1 MEPTHSVNTCN
12 HAAIPQTSQLCK
24 PLAAILRDLGTL
36 SMLEYF
42 IQYMEEQGALRL
54 LQFWFAVESFKIAA
68 PSPKHAT
75 DYSRQL
81 TTSGTSTYDKQCH
94 VAASVETDVN
104 SRMSRQTVT
113 IEEGSNL
120 ECNVDALLPY
130 LNPTCVN
137 NDTVSNTDE
146 GNGDCIN
153 NNNEGRKN
161 MCDANSSDTLEGQ
174 REPEPAANG
183 DVATPSPTEGIHVH
197 QRLLKQL
204 SLSKEVCIWW
214 FTSDHV
220 YFG

>member
-1 MEPTHSVNTCN
+1 
-12 HAAIPQTSQLCK
+12 
-24 PLAAILRDLGTL
+24 
-36 SMLEYF
+36 MLEYF
-42 IQYMEEQGALRL
+42 IQYMEEQDALCL

-137 NDTVSNTDE
+137 NDTVSNTDG
-146 GNGDCIN
+146 GNGDC